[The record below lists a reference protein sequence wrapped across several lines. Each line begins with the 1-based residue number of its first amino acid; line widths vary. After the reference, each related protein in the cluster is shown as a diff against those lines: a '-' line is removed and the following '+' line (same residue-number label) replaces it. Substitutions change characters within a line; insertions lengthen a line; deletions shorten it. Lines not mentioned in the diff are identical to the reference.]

1 MASGVVAEVNP
12 RDDNMTIYRGKI
24 FALSGKLNWSNGVLM
39 CLGTMP
45 SGHGKLGYSKEK
57 RREEKRENII

>member
-39 CLGTMP
+39 CVGTVP
-45 SGHGKLGYSKEK
+45 SGQDKV
-57 RREEKRENII
+57 N